1 MQNNT
6 MINIPHLPLRLSIV
20 VCLLLIF
27 AAIASVFATPKLS
40 TLAKPPILEDV
51 VPRQLGA
58 WEDSPDPYA
67 QVSVNT
73 FTKTI
78 SDAIYDQVLMRTY
91 QDKSGNQIMLALAYA
106 AAQHQDVKVH
116 RPEVCY
122 PSQGYQILA
131 IHDHIFN
138 ISGYQFPINGKQL
151 IFKNNDRIEAV
162 SYWIRLGNSF
172 PTSGLETRL
181 NMLKDGLKGYIDDGV
196 LVRVSSLINQESEAP
211 AAYEIQKQFLTAL
224 VNGVGVSA
232 PNLLIP
238 GVAK

>member
-1 MQNNT
+1 M
-6 MINIPHLPLRLSIV
+6 PS
-20 VCLLLIF
+20 
-27 AAIASVFATPKLS
+27 
-40 TLAKPPILEDV
+40 
-51 VPRQLGA
+51 
-58 WEDSPDPYA
+58 PYA

-73 FTKTI
+73 WAKSITDIF
-78 SDAIYDQVLMRTY
+78 YDQVLMRTY

-131 IHDHIFN
+131 IHNHVFN

-172 PTSGLETRL
+172 PTSGLESRL
-181 NMLKDGLKGYIDDGV
+181 NMLEDGLKGYIDDGV
-196 LVRVSSLINQESEAP
+196 LVRVSSLINQESDAP
-211 AAYEIQKQFLTAL
+211 AAYEIQKQFLSAL
-224 VNGVGVSA
+224 VNSVGVSA
-232 PNLLIP
+232 PGLLVP
-238 GVAK
+238 GSALSNH